1 MNAGSSLRG
10 PARPL
15 SCQCRRAG
23 RGLRWRVWGFTL
35 VELLVVIS
43 LLSLIMLALG
53 SALRTAAQTETR
65 VDSRL
70 QRTDDLRVAQSFL
83 RSVLERVSGQ
93 KVAGLVPMGASQFF
107 FLGQPQQLVWVGV
120 MPGRYGAG
128 GRYHFR
134 LGVLDGSGSGGAL
147 VLQYTPWVDTST
159 PPNWGAAESYTLTT
173 GVTGLA
179 IQYEDARYEP
189 PVWSASWKETDVLP
203 QRVMISV
210 QAEDGDW
217 PELIVPLRVMP
228 AGDPRSNEPTFGGR

>member
-1 MNAGSSLRG
+1 MTRVDFAAGHG
-10 PARPL
+10 RPL
-15 SCQCRRAG
+15 SLPRRLGEGGG
-23 RGLRWRVWGFTL
+23 RRLAPGFTL

-53 SALRTAAQTETR
+53 SALRTAAQTESR

-70 QRTDDLRVAQSFL
+70 QQADDLRVAQSFL

-93 KVAGLVPMGASQFF
+93 KIAGLVPAGASQFF
-107 FLGQPQQLVWVGV
+107 FLGQPQQLAWVGV

-134 LGVLDGSGSGGAL
+134 LGLADGAL
-147 VLQYTPWVDTST
+147 VLQYTPWVDTAT
-159 PPNWGAAESYTLTT
+159 PPNWGGAESYILMT
-173 GVTGLA
+173 GATGLA

-189 PVWSASWKETDVLP
+189 PAWSAAWKEVDVLP
-203 QRVMISV
+203 QRVLVSV
-210 QAEDGDW
+210 QAESGDW

-228 AGDPRSNEPTFGGR
+228 ASDPRSNEPTFGGR